1 MEKKKKLLKYII
13 FLIILLTLAIFI
25 ATCVGSANIQPK
37 EIFTILIKNIPF
49 FGSNLAIKQSVSP
62 KNETIICQ
70 IRLPRIISSVIVGF
84 VLAAAGVIYQGIF
97 RNPMADPYIIGV
109 SSGASLGATIA
120 FILGLGTGFLGIS
133 TVSIMA
139 FICAIVTVFI
149 VYQLSKMGERVPISN
164 LILAGFAIGA
174 LLNSIVYF
182 LLIAKTDDM
191 QRIIFWM
198 LGGFTTASWD
208 KIKILTIPIV
218 LTFIIIFFY
227 LRELNILTLGDKR
240 ATQLGVNIEKIK
252 RILLILASI
261 LASLGVAIGGL
272 IAFIGLITPHI
283 IRLIVGSDNRILY
296 PTSALTGSIIL
307 IFSDTIARTITSP
320 REIPVGIITAVIGA
334 PYFLYLMK
342 TKGREIFK

>member
-1 MEKKKKLLKYII
+1 
-13 FLIILLTLAIFI
+13 
-25 ATCVGSANIQPK
+25 
-37 EIFTILIKNIPF
+37 
-49 FGSNLAIKQSVSP
+49 
-62 KNETIICQ
+62 
-70 IRLPRIISSVIVGF
+70 
-84 VLAAAGVIYQGIF
+84 
-97 RNPMADPYIIGV
+97 
-109 SSGASLGATIA
+109 
-120 FILGLGTGFLGIS
+120 
-133 TVSIMA
+133 
-139 FICAIVTVFI
+139 
-149 VYQLSKMGERVPISN
+149 
-164 LILAGFAIGA
+164 
-174 LLNSIVYF
+174 
-182 LLIAKTDDM
+182 
-191 QRIIFWM
+191 M

-240 ATQLGVNIEKIK
+240 ATQLGVNVERIK

-283 IRLIVGSDNRILY
+283 MRLIVGSDNRILY